1 MKCYWISTKGIFLC
15 CDSVCFGTIDR
26 WLYVSLQM
34 IFTHLSFTQLS
45 INTLNFFCLF
55 FDGHGHSHE
64 KMKKMSNAI
73 DDAIVQIDQNA
84 DSQACIILSLIRSI
98 DKINTRKSKNVKQ
111 NIAYLKHLRIK
122 SRTFGLIFSRF
133 DLFLLV
139 ITKINL

>member
-1 MKCYWISTKGIFLC
+1 ML
-15 CDSVCFGTIDR
+15 
-26 WLYVSLQM
+26 
-34 IFTHLSFTQLS
+34 
-45 INTLNFFCLF
+45 LNFNKRNFSVLRFCLF
-55 FDGHGHSHE
+55 WHDRSLIVCLFTNDFYSFIFYSIINKYIEFLLFVFRWTWHSHE
-64 KMKKMSNAI
+64 KMKKMSNTI